1 MKTQYKIYRV
11 PTKAVLGGKFIAIKS
26 FLKGKK
32 KSINQINNLT
42 NHLNKLEKEQI
53 KPNFS
58 GRKEIIKISE

>member
-32 KSINQINNLT
+32 KNQS
-42 NHLNKLEKEQI
+42 NKQ
-53 KPNFS
+53 PNQPS
-58 GRKEIIKISE
+58 K